1 MNAKYI
7 LLIATLLV
15 VSGCKNKSVVASEEL
30 AEITSRRFQPGSDIQ
45 KLKEYSKHADP
56 WVRANCAGA
65 IKFIAVDCDQEH
77 ADTLIQILS
86 SLSTDTDPDV
96 KRVANNALL
105 WVKDVRKK
113 K

>member
-7 LLIATLLV
+7 LLVAVLLM
-15 VSGCKNKSVVASEEL
+15 VSGCKNESVVASEEL
-30 AEITSRRFQPGSDIQ
+30 VEMTSRRFQPRSDIQ
-45 KLKEYSKHADP
+45 KLEEYSKHSDP

-77 ADTLIQILS
+77 ADALIQILS
-86 SLSTDTDPDV
+86 NLTVDADPDV
-96 KRVANNALL
+96 QRVASDGLL